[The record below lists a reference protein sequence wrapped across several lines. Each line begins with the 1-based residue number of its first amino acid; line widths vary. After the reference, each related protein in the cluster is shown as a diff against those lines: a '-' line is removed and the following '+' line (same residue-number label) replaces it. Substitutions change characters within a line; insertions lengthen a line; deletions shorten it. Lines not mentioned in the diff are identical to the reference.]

1 MENQGIEMNRVL
13 KMPRKRKNEYNL
25 DDAWNTHPSK
35 KKRGNNK
42 TNGYYQNKLE
52 VRYLTFK
59 F

>member
-1 MENQGIEMNRVL
+1 MNRVL